1 LKQNQLKCM
10 RNLLGLAV
18 LGLVI
23 AGVNNSLMFP
33 FSVSQSQ
40 SLAAGAVVDR
50 TLVDRETGNLGSAA
64 QTDMTGE
71 IGNQEAASKATVSIS
86 SSLFWDFKNLSNFT
100 VSKPPHDSRIFLGL
114 SVNPH
119 PKDFAAN
126 CQLSTVNCLTIS
138 YFQLLDLLTRRPD
151 SNDRAREIVTQPGDL
166 ARFEKVIRYAKQ
178 QNLPDRPYGEI
189 IEAIADNFLGTPYAE
204 GLLDKSGE
212 EKLTIALNSFDCVLF
227 VETVLA
233 ISRGIAVKDYDYQ
246 NFVDRIESQ
255 RYVNGKM
262 NGYCS
267 RLHYFSEWIN
277 DNHKKQIVENITAEL
292 GGVPMDK
299 KLNFMTQHRNSYPQM
314 ANESTYQ
321 CIVGMESNLAKV
333 SVNYLPT
340 NRIKSAYSQLK
351 RGDIIA
357 VATDIKGLDV
367 THTGF
372 VYRTADGNIGLIHA
386 SPAGE
391 VTVARDLHRYI
402 SRVESAIGIV
412 VARPKRPITQPQG

>member
-1 LKQNQLKCM
+1 MTQNQLKYM
-10 RNLLGLAV
+10 KNLLGLAV
-18 LGLVI
+18 LGLAI

-40 SLAAGAVVDR
+40 SMAAGAVVDR
-50 TLVDRETGNLGSAA
+50 TLVDRETGNLGTVAP
-64 QTDMTGE
+64 TDLTGE
-71 IGNQEAASKATVSIS
+71 IGNLEPTNKATVSS
-86 SSLFWDFKNLSNFT
+86 SSSQFWDFKNLT
-100 VSKPPHDSRIFLGL
+100 
-114 SVNPH
+114 
-119 PKDFAAN
+119 
-126 CQLSTVNCLTIS
+126 TIS
-138 YFQLLDLLTRRPD
+138 YSQLLDLLTRRPEQ
-151 SNDRAREIVTQPGDL
+151 NNHAREIVTQPGDV

-178 QNLPDRPYGEI
+178 QNLHDRPLGEI
-189 IEAIADNFLGTPYAE
+189 IEAIADNFLGKPYTE

-212 EKLTIALNSFDCVLF
+212 EKLVITLKSFDCVLF

-233 ISRGIAVKDYDYQ
+233 ISRGIGVKDYDYQ
-246 NFVDRIESQ
+246 NFVDRLESQ
-255 RYVNGKM
+255 RYLDGKM

-267 RLHYFSEWIN
+267 RLHYFSAWID
-277 DNHKKQIVENITAEL
+277 DNHKRQTVENITTKL

-299 KLNFMTQHRNSYPQM
+299 KLNFMTQHRSSYPQM
-314 ANESTYQ
+314 ANNESTYQ
-321 CIVGMESNLAKV
+321 CIAGVEAELAKV

-351 RGDIIA
+351 PGDIVA

>member
-1 LKQNQLKCM
+1 MK
-10 RNLLGLAV
+10 NLLGLAV
-18 LGLVI
+18 LGLAI

-40 SLAAGAVVDR
+40 SMAAGAVVDR
-50 TLVDRETGNLGSAA
+50 TLVDRETGNLGTVAP
-64 QTDMTGE
+64 TDLTGE
-71 IGNQEAASKATVSIS
+71 IGNLEPTNKATVSS
-86 SSLFWDFKNLSNFT
+86 SSSQFWDFKNLT
-100 VSKPPHDSRIFLGL
+100 
-114 SVNPH
+114 
-119 PKDFAAN
+119 
-126 CQLSTVNCLTIS
+126 TIS
-138 YFQLLDLLTRRPD
+138 YSQLLDLLIRRPEQ
-151 SNDRAREIVTQPGDL
+151 NNHAREIVTQPGDV

-178 QNLPDRPYGEI
+178 QNLHDRPLGEI
-189 IEAIADNFLGTPYAE
+189 IEAIADNFLGKPYTE

-212 EKLTIALNSFDCVLF
+212 EKLVITLKSFDCVLF

-233 ISRGIAVKDYDYQ
+233 ISRGITVKDYDYQ
-246 NFVDRIESQ
+246 NFVDRLESQ
-255 RYVNGKM
+255 RYLDGKM

-267 RLHYFSEWIN
+267 RLHYFSAWID
-277 DNHKKQIVENITAEL
+277 DNHKRQTVENITTKL

-299 KLNFMTQHRNSYPQM
+299 KLNFMTQHRSSYPQM
-314 ANESTYQ
+314 ANNESTYQ
-321 CIVGMESNLAKV
+321 CITGVEAELAKV

-351 RGDIIA
+351 PGDIVA

>member
-1 LKQNQLKCM
+1 LKQNQLKFM

-18 LGLVI
+18 LGLAI

-40 SLAAGAVVDR
+40 SRAAGAVVDR
-50 TLVDRETGNLGSAA
+50 TLVDREIGNLEP
-64 QTDMTGE
+64 TKPE
-71 IGNQEAASKATVSIS
+71 
-86 SSLFWDFKNLSNFT
+86 SNN
-100 VSKPPHDSRIFLGL
+100 H
-114 SVNPH
+114 
-119 PKDFAAN
+119 
-126 CQLSTVNCLTIS
+126 
-138 YFQLLDLLTRRPD
+138 
-151 SNDRAREIVTQPGDL
+151 AREIVTQPGDV
-166 ARFEKVIRYAKQ
+166 ARFEKVIQYAKQ
-178 QNLPDRPYGEI
+178 QNLPDRPLGEI
-189 IEAIADNFLGTPYAE
+189 IEAIADNFLGKPYAE

-212 EKLTIALNSFDCVLF
+212 EKLVINLNSFDCVLF

-233 ISRGIAVKDYDYQ
+233 ISRGIAIKDYDYQ
-246 NFVDRIESQ
+246 NFVDRLESQ

-277 DNHKKQIVENITAEL
+277 DNQKRQAVENITAEL

-321 CIVGMESNLAKV
+321 CIAGVEADLAKV

-351 RGDIIA
+351 PGDIVA

-372 VYRTADGNIGLIHA
+372 VYRTANGNIGLIHA

-412 VARPKRPITQPQG
+412 VARPKRPTPQRQG